1 MCRRIYDPRMGPHY
15 PRLTLALFSS
25 PRQSAIG
32 RWGSGFHTVRGGV
45 DPGDHRLRPR
55 AVGVVDIRRDFFAE
69 DGDLSSPGASGSWGS
84 PEGQL
89 PPRAPRPLSD
99 QGRGGGGRLG
109 QLDLGSENAGIKV
122 ICLLCYIRD
131 DAAAMQ
137 NLLVVLGA
145 TSVMLLLLSMLRTL
159 WVDYHSG
166 MILYCSTA
174 NKFGI

>member
-1 MCRRIYDPRMGPHY
+1 MYGRIYDPRMGPHY

-89 PPRAPRPLSD
+89 PPRARHASSLAKG
-99 QGRGGGGRLG
+99 GRGGMHLG
-109 QLDLGSENAGIKV
+109 QRDWGSENAGMKV
-122 ICLLCYIRD
+122 ICLLYYI
-131 DAAAMQ
+131 
-137 NLLVVLGA
+137 NN
-145 TSVMLLLLSMLRTL
+145 
-159 WVDYHSG
+159 
-166 MILYCSTA
+166 ILCKHVYERHNRYSKNIEKTYQYYRV
-174 NKFGI
+174 KT

>member
-1 MCRRIYDPRMGPHY
+1 LGFPHRAGRCRPGGSPLYMYGRIYDPRMGPHY

-84 PEGQL
+84 PEGHL

-99 QGRGGGGRLG
+99 QGRGGGGASANWIWAR
-109 QLDLGSENAGIKV
+109 K
-122 ICLLCYIRD
+122 
-131 DAAAMQ
+131 
-137 NLLVVLGA
+137 
-145 TSVMLLLLSMLRTL
+145 TL
-159 WVDYHSG
+159 
-166 MILYCSTA
+166 A
-174 NKFGI
+174 